1 MNRTI
6 RPLARRVILIAGLVT
21 CLAASAFAQG
31 RVRGVVRDDY
41 GNGISGATVT
51 AENLTSTTSRTV
63 TTDETD
69 DSGRFAF
76 IGLRRGEWLFIIRA
90 DGFEPVQGVATVRG
104 GDSVV
109 RVQFTMEDDIFNPRA
124 PTTGV
129 LAGLTTREL
138 VESLEEAEELF
149 ARGEYDAAIDAYRSI
164 LERTPALTTLSL
176 QIGHAFREKQEP
188 DQALAAYRT
197 VLDADPS
204 NVEARA
210 AIDAVSQP
218 VR

>member
-21 CLAASAFAQG
+21 CMAASAFAQG
-31 RVRGVVRDDY
+31 RVRGIVRDDD

-51 AENLTSTTSRTV
+51 AENLALTTTRAV
-63 TTDETD
+63 ATDN
-69 DSGRFAF
+69 SGRFAF
-76 IGLRRGEWLFIIRA
+76 VGLSRGEWLFVIRA
-90 DGFEPVQGVATVRG
+90 DGFRSVQGIADVSG
-104 GDSVV
+104 GDAPIT
-109 RVQFTMEDDIFNPRA
+109 VQFTMEVDAFSPPA
-124 PTTGV
+124 PAVGV
-129 LAGLTTREL
+129 LAGLTAREL
-138 VESLEEAEELF
+138 VESLEEAEGLF
-149 ARGEYDAAIDAYRSI
+149 DRGEYDDAI
-164 LERTPALTTLSL
+164 LERAPALTSLSL

-204 NVEARA
+204 NAEARA
-210 AIDAVSQP
+210 AIDAVSQT

>member
-31 RVRGVVRDDY
+31 RVRGVVRDDD

-51 AENLTSTTSRTV
+51 AENLTSTTRRTV
-63 TTDETD
+63 TTD

-76 IGLRRGEWLFIIRA
+76 IGLNQGEWLFIIRA
-90 DGFEPVQGVATVRG
+90 DGFELVQGSARVSG
-104 GDSVV
+104 GDSPI
-109 RVQFTMEDDIFNPRA
+109 RVQFTMEADRFNPPA
-124 PTTGV
+124 PATGV
-129 LAGLTTREL
+129 LAGLTAREL
-138 VESLEEAEELF
+138 VESLEQAEELF
-149 ARGEYDAAIDAYRSI
+149 DSGEYDAAIDAYRSI
-164 LERTPALTTLSL
+164 LDRSPALTTLSL
-176 QIGHAFREKQEP
+176 QIGHASREKQEP
-188 DQALAAYRT
+188 DQALAAYRM

-210 AIDAVSQP
+210 AIDAVSQT

>member
-6 RPLARRVILIAGLVT
+6 RPLALRVILIAGLMT
-21 CLAASAFAQG
+21 CMAASAFAQG
-31 RVRGVVRDDY
+31 RVRGVVRDDD
-41 GNGISGATVT
+41 GNGISAATVT

-63 TTDETD
+63 TTD

-76 IGLRRGEWLFIIRA
+76 IGLSRGEWLFVIRA
-90 DGFEPVQGVATVRG
+90 DGFEPVQGSARVSG
-104 GDSVV
+104 GDSPAQ
-109 RVQFTMEDDIFNPRA
+109 VQFTMEADRFNPPA
-124 PTTGV
+124 PATGV
-129 LAGLTTREL
+129 LAGLTAREL
-138 VESLEEAEELF
+138 VESLEQAEELF
-149 ARGEYDAAIDAYRSI
+149 DRREYDAAIDAYRSI

-210 AIDAVSQP
+210 AIDAVSQT

>member
-31 RVRGVVRDDY
+31 RVRGIVRDED

-51 AENLTSTTSRTV
+51 VESFTSPNSRTV
-63 TTDETD
+63 TTNR
-69 DSGRFAF
+69 SGRFSF
-76 IGLRRGEWLFIIRA
+76 IGLSRGEWLFIIRA

-104 GDSVV
+104 GDSAV
-109 RVQFTMEDDIFNPRA
+109 RVQFTMEADMFNPTA

-129 LAGLTTREL
+129 LAGLTAREL

-188 DQALAAYRT
+188 DQALAAYRM

>member
-6 RPLARRVILIAGLVT
+6 RPFARRVILLAGLVT

-31 RVRGVVRDDY
+31 RVRGIVRDDD

-51 AENLTSTTSRTV
+51 AESLTSTTSPTV
-63 TTDETD
+63 TTN
-69 DSGRFAF
+69 DSGRFSF
-76 IGLRRGEWLFIIRA
+76 IGLSRGEWRFIIRA
-90 DGFEPVQGVATVRG
+90 DGFELVQGYTRVSG
-104 GDSVV
+104 GDSAV
-109 RVQFTMEDDIFNPRA
+109 RVQFTMQPDRFNPQA
-124 PTTGV
+124 PATGV

-138 VESLEEAEELF
+138 VESLEQAEELF
-149 ARGEYDAAIDAYRSI
+149 DHGEYDAAIDAYRSI

-188 DQALAAYRT
+188 DQALAAYRM

-210 AIDAVSQP
+210 AIDAVGQT

>member
-31 RVRGVVRDDY
+31 RVRGVVRDDD

-51 AENLTSTTSRTV
+51 AENLTSTTSRTD
-63 TTDETD
+63 TTD

-76 IGLRRGEWLFIIRA
+76 IGLSRGEWLFIIRA
-90 DGFEPVQGVATVRG
+90 DGFEPVQGVATVGG
-104 GDSVV
+104 GDSAL
-109 RVQFTMEDDIFNPRA
+109 RVQFTMEADRFNPPA